1 MPQDKHKELWWKP
14 AFEIFG
20 RISVWV
26 VVPIVAALVVG
37 KWLDAR
43 YGTSPWAFLSLS
55 GIGFLISSFGIVYT
69 AREYINK
76 IAKEKQENDSGNKKT
91 N

>member
-1 MPQDKHKELWWKP
+1 MEETPKNEPWWKP

-20 RISVWV
+20 RVSVWV
-26 VVPIVAALVVG
+26 VVPIVVALIAG

-55 GIGFLISSFGIVYT
+55 GVGFLVSSFGIVYT

-76 IAKEKQENDSGNKKT
+76 IAKEKQENDNRSKT
-91 N
+91 K

>member
-1 MPQDKHKELWWKP
+1 MSNEDTKEPWWKP

-26 VVPIVAALVVG
+26 VVPIVAALIAG

-69 AREYINK
+69 AREYIRKIGDKKDDNTNK
-76 IAKEKQENDSGNKKT
+76 
-91 N
+91 